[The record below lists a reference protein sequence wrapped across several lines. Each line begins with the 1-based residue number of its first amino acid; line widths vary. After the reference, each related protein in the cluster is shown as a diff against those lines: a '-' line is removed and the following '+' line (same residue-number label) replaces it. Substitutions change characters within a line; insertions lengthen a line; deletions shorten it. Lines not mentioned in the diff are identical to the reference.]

1 MESYKN
7 NETVKVDV
15 AHAELVKSLI
25 MCHKPK
31 NILEFGYG
39 GGRVTDK
46 ILEAISYNQNS
57 PSYSV
62 VDNWLDVGGVIPDGL
77 LEEYKGRAEIITA
90 NEEDFVKN
98 CKIKFDFIFS
108 DADHYRTDR
117 WFSSVYSDMLSD
129 NGILIYHD
137 IDLSGNAMFSNLKE
151 IYKQTLEKKI
161 KHYLFNKS
169 SLASERCERGLLVIF
184 KD

>member
-1 MESYKN
+1 MLYKN
-7 NETVKVDV
+7 NETVKVDL

-62 VDNWLDVGGVIPDGL
+62 VDNWLDVGGIIPDGL
-77 LEEYKGRAEIITA
+77 LEEYKGRAEIITS

-98 CKIKFDFIFS
+98 CDIKFDFIFS

-117 WFSSVYSDMLSD
+117 WFLDVYSNMLND
-129 NGILIYHD
+129 GGILIYHD
-137 IDLSGNAMFSNLKE
+137 INLFGGGFPNLLN
-151 IYKQTLEKKI
+151 IYKETLENKF
-161 KHYLFNKS
+161 KHYLFNKN
-169 SLASERCERGLLVIF
+169 SLNSERCERGLLVIF
-184 KD
+184 KN

>member
-1 MESYKN
+1 MLYKN
-7 NETVKVDV
+7 NETVKVDL

-62 VDNWLDVGGVIPDGL
+62 VDNWLDVGGIIPDGL
-77 LEEYKGRAEIITA
+77 LEEYKGRAEIITS
-90 NEEDFVKN
+90 NEEDFDYTLLDMV
-98 CKIKFDFIFS
+98 IKKKS
-108 DADHYRTDR
+108 C
-117 WFSSVYSDMLSD
+117 
-129 NGILIYHD
+129 LIIRFYFLR
-137 IDLSGNAMFSNLKE
+137 I
-151 IYKQTLEKKI
+151 
-161 KHYLFNKS
+161 
-169 SLASERCERGLLVIF
+169 
-184 KD
+184 

>member
-1 MESYKN
+1 MLYKN
-7 NETVKVDV
+7 NETVKVDL

-62 VDNWLDVGGVIPDGL
+62 VDNWLDVGGIIPDGL
-77 LEEYKGRAEIITA
+77 LEEYKGRARIITS

-98 CKIKFDFIFS
+98 CDIKFDFIFS

-117 WFSSVYSDMLSD
+117 WFLDVYFNMLND
-129 NGILIYHD
+129 GGILIYHD
-137 IDLSGNAMFSNLKE
+137 INLFGGAFPNLLN
-151 IYKQTLEKKI
+151 IYKETLENKF
-161 KHYLFNKS
+161 KHYLFNKN
-169 SLASERCERGLLVIF
+169 SLSSERCERGLLVIF
-184 KD
+184 KN